1 MTAVFA
7 DGWAS
12 ASGAEFVRSFVAGP
26 QTPHVSLL
34 GYEITSVQ
42 PGEVELAWQVPD
54 VLLNPA
60 GIAHGGFLVA
70 LLDDAGGLAVASN
83 YPRFVPQLTVQLHTD
98 FLAPVLPGLTHRVL
112 GRVVRSGRTTSLA
125 DAWIEDPDGRLL
137 TRSSGTFQPNRRAVP
152 RDRWE
157 EAGIA

>member
-1 MTAVFA
+1 MA
-7 DGWAS
+7 
-12 ASGAEFVRSFVAGP
+12 
-26 QTPHVSLL
+26 LL
-34 GYEITSVQ
+34 GYEIVNVQ

-54 VLLNPA
+54 ALLNPA

-98 FLAPVLPGLTHRVL
+98 FLAPVLPELTHRVR
-112 GRVVRSGRTTSLA
+112 GRVVRSGRGTNLA
-125 DAWIEDPDGRLL
+125 DAWIEDTDGKLL
-137 TRSSGTFQPNRRAVP
+137 TRASGIFQPNRRVVP